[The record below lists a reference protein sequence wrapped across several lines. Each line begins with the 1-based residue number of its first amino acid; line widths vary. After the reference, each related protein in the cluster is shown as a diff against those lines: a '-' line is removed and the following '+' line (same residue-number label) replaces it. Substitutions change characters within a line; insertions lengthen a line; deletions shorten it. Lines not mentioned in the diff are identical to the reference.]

1 MLFNRH
7 KQSKYIYIERE
18 RYIIKLTMKFIDKQL
33 KDTMTIIYD
42 TVFTFLKEN
51 GNIFWWIPSREKY
64 MVIIDYIIKI
74 YGYYRLHNKNIW
86 LL

>member
-51 GNIFWWIPSREKY
+51 GNIFW
-64 MVIIDYIIKI
+64 
-74 YGYYRLHNKNIW
+74 
-86 LL
+86 